1 MLIKNVLI
9 KNGMINNKTPLEDR
23 MMQAVEQGLTEV
35 DIFDKDQLNAMMV
48 FIRKVYRAGYNEGKS
63 NEGKSNPVSV
73 NHPS

>member
-1 MLIKNVLI
+1 
-9 KNGMINNKTPLEDR
+9 
-23 MMQAVEQGLTEV
+23 MQAVEQGLSEV

-63 NEGKSNPVSV
+63 NEGKPNPVSV

>member
-1 MLIKNVLI
+1 
-9 KNGMINNKTPLEDR
+9 MINNKTPLEDR

-63 NEGKSNPVSV
+63 NEGKPNPVSI
-73 NHPS
+73 NYPS